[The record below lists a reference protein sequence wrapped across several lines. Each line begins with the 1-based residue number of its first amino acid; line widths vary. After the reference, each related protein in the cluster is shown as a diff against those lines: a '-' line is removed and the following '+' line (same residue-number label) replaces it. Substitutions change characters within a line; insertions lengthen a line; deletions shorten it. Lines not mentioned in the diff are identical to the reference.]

1 MNNYV
6 KKSPTI
12 IFLLMIFIFATGF
25 STQCLHA
32 QEGYIIREI
41 KFIGNHSFSSKELS
55 NYMILRGTSKFKQI
69 FLRKKPVL
77 FDETTLKSDLN
88 RIQKFYQSEGFLDTK
103 VTYRLETNQQG
114 NTVNILIQISEGEP
128 IHVRQITYQFNIQG
142 DTTGGKS
149 PHQLIEKL
157 TVSSRLAFSTRE
169 SKDGCAFGHGVR

>member
-1 MNNYV
+1 MSSGAFIFSVIRSVLNLLIVMNNYV
-6 KKSPTI
+6 KKSPPI

-25 STQCLHA
+25 SIQCLYA

-103 VTYRLETNQQG
+103 VTYRLETNQ
-114 NTVNILIQISEGEP
+114 
-128 IHVRQITYQFNIQG
+128 H
-142 DTTGGKS
+142 
-149 PHQLIEKL
+149 PH
-157 TVSSRLAFSTRE
+157 SDFRRRADSCSTNHL
-169 SKDGCAFGHGVR
+169 SI